1 MAFVADTVRLIW
13 LVDLNEVSAGISE
26 NGDRDWTSRRRL
38 YGEYHSA
45 CFQKPFELRMDVV
58 NLERGD
64 GNPLFEYRF
73 LKRLRGGVRV
83 GFEHEF
89 IKYRCC
95 ALCISLAL
103 IQQLDLAV

>member
-26 NGDRDWTSRRRL
+26 NGDSDWTSRRRL

-89 IKYRCC
+89 DVTGSSRGHDRQPTK
-95 ALCISLAL
+95 LAN
-103 IQQLDLAV
+103 

>member
-1 MAFVADTVRLIW
+1 
-13 LVDLNEVSAGISE
+13 
-26 NGDRDWTSRRRL
+26 
-38 YGEYHSA
+38 
-45 CFQKPFELRMDVV
+45 MDVV

-89 IKYRCC
+89 DVTGSSRGHDRQPTK
-95 ALCISLAL
+95 LANGNVFAFPESENVCVESERL
-103 IQQLDLAV
+103 GLVVDEYAAQLDSQVILPA